1 MSVNVPGNAARN
13 TRYKG
18 QLLRSQPART
28 AADIQRLNQ
37 FKQPMRTTINPLSGY
52 GNQKFMRHTEE
63 DDELA
68 LTLNNMGKKPIPVFR
83 DKEEEPSP
91 GKPPLKLVAMAVT
104 N

>member
-1 MSVNVPGNAARN
+1 
-13 TRYKG
+13 
-18 QLLRSQPART
+18 
-28 AADIQRLNQ
+28 
-37 FKQPMRTTINPLSGY
+37 MRTTVNPLSGY

-68 LTLNNMGKKPIPVFR
+68 LTLNNMGKKPMAVFR

-91 GKPPLKLVAMAVT
+91 GKPLLRPVTIDVT